1 MHGYRHQTMQLVS
14 IATLHAQCTIHTCA
28 TASLLTSPWDN
39 HHGWLG
45 LKSPKLFKLISWNHG
60 FLAQPQTDCCDFNNS
75 SLKSA
80 HCLGWAA
87 SYLTRQADYSCNQSC
102 HLCSHAPDAWCSHWK
117 RVRLIFTGNICAD
130 AGDGGRWGGGG
141 GGGGGGGRWKGEG
154 GRKEGRPKCVKMKP
168 ALTSVL
174 PLSDCNSSCTLCK
187 SAFAWTQKQGM
198 CGVHTVK
205 AAFYN
210 NNKIY
215 TYKYITSFI

>member
-45 LKSPKLFKLISWNHG
+45 IKTPKLFKLISWNHG

-87 SYLTRQADYSCNQSC
+87 SYLTWQADYSCNQSC
-102 HLCSHAPDAWCSHWK
+102 HLCSQAPDAWCSHWK

-130 AGDGGRWGGGG
+130 AGDGGRWGGGK
-141 GGGGGGGRWKGEG
+141 GREE
-154 GRKEGRPKCVKMKP
+154 GRKTKVCEDEDCTDLCAAPQW
-168 ALTSVL
+168 LQL
-174 PLSDCNSSCTLCK
+174 LLHPLQVCLCLDTKTGYVWCTHC
-187 SAFAWTQKQGM
+187 
-198 CGVHTVK
+198 
-205 AAFYN
+205 
-210 NNKIY
+210 
-215 TYKYITSFI
+215 

>member
-1 MHGYRHQTMQLVS
+1 MHGYRHQTMQPVS
-14 IATLHAQCTIHTCA
+14 ITTLHAQCTIHTCA

-45 LKSPKLFKLISWNHG
+45 IKTPKLFKLICKLISWNHG

-80 HCLGWAA
+80 HCLGLAA
-87 SYLTRQADYSCNQSC
+87 FYLTWQADYSCNQSH
-102 HLCSHAPDAWCSHWK
+102 HLCSHALDAWCSHWK
-117 RVRLIFTGNICAD
+117 RVGLIFTGHICTD
-130 AGDGGRWGGGG
+130 AGDGGGGVGG
-141 GGGGGGGRWKGEG
+141 VERG
-154 GRKEGRPKCVKMKP
+154 GRKEGRSKCVKMKI

-205 AAFYN
+205 AA
-210 NNKIY
+210 KS
-215 TYKYITSFI
+215 YIL